1 MVAPLRVTMRPAS
14 DASTPATMRRSVDFP
29 LPLTPIT
36 PIRSPASIPKVT
48 SVKRGFSSN
57 CFATDSTA
65 TRFIRSILTL
75 NRPDRRTPERITLA
89 RHERQIERQAIDDA
103 LIALPQ
109 RMAEL
114 VRLCFYR
121 ECLQHRVVDERRH
134 GRPLLPLGQAG

>member
-1 MVAPLRVTMRPAS
+1 MVAALRVTMRPAS
-14 DASTPATMRRSVDFP
+14 GGSTPATMRRSVDFP

-36 PIRSPASIPKVT
+36 PARSPTSMPKVT

-75 NRPDRRTPERITLA
+75 NRPDRRAPEGITLA
-89 RHERQIERQAIDDA
+89 RHKRQIERQAIDDTLVA
-103 LIALPQ
+103 LSQ

-121 ECLQHRVVDERRH
+121 ERPQHRVVDECRH
-134 GRPLLPLGQAG
+134 GCPLLPLCQAR